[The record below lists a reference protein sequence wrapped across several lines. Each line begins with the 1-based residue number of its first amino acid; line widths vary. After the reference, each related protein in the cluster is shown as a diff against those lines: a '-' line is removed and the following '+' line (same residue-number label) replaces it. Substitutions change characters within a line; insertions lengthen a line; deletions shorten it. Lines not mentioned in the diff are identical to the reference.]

1 MAEAGRAL
9 RIPQAYPCSSRD
21 TQSRGPRPMARQLW
35 EIPKKETPYLWAAL
49 CQCSVT
55 AQHRR
60 APGVQREPP
69 VLQFVPV
76 ASGPG
81 TGHH

>member
-1 MAEAGRAL
+1 MVGVVRVLWVPLLQLLPQQGHPEQGAQGHVQVAL
-9 RIPQAYPCSSRD
+9 GDPQGEP
-21 TQSRGPRPMARQLW
+21 
-35 EIPKKETPYLWAAL
+35 TPLGSL

-60 APGVQREPP
+60 APGVQTEEPP
-69 VLQFVPV
+69 VLQFVPT
-76 ASGPG
+76 ASGLG